1 MLMPKMIDLTGRTIN
16 SIHVLSRANDKYT
29 SGGHLRV
36 MWNCKCL
43 ACGKLFV
50 ADGQNLR
57 KENIISC
64 GCLGRKHR
72 AEIQKAKRENL
83 IGKRYNYLYVEDSAD
98 DYIRPNGKH
107 IAMWVCKCLLCGNN
121 TIVSGE
127 SLRSGKTKSCGCL
140 RKELLGAKS
149 FKSLVGKTFTN
160 LYVESRAPDHYLPDK
175 TPIVMYNC
183 KCSCGERVIV
193 SAKNLRSGNTKSCGC
208 IGSSY
213 GEAVVMKVLIKENI
227 IHKYDSGFSDLK
239 TSNGGYPRFDFKI
252 FDNNDKLV
260 CLVEI
265 QGLQHYGPRKNSD
278 FGEFQRT
285 ETDKLKKEY
294 CLAHNIPLYEI
305 KYDEDYEKRIY
316 EILHQINVLHVNPV
330 PSS

>member
-1 MLMPKMIDLTGRTIN
+1 MPKMIDLTGKTIN
-16 SIHVLSRANDKYT
+16 SIYVLSRANDKYT

-43 ACGKLFV
+43 ECGNIFI

-72 AEIQKAKRENL
+72 ADAQRAKKENL
-83 IGKRYNYLYVEDSAD
+83 IGKTYNYLYVEDSAD
-98 DYIRPNGKH
+98 DHIKPNGKH
-107 IAMWVCKCLLCGNN
+107 IAMWMCKCLRCGKE
-121 TIVSGE
+121 TITSGE
-127 SLRSGKTKSCGCL
+127 SLKNGNTKSCGCL
-140 RKELLGAKS
+140 KREFIGERTY
-149 FKSLVGKTFTN
+149 KTLIGQTFSR
-160 LYVESRAPDHYLPDK
+160 LYVDSRAEDHYLPNN

-183 KCSCGERVIV
+183 TCTCGNKVIV
-193 SAKNLRSGNTKSCGC
+193 SANNLRSGNTKSCGC

-213 GEAVVMKVLIKENI
+213 GEAVIMKVLTKENI
-227 IHKYDSGFSDLK
+227 IYKYDSGFEDLK
-239 TSNGGYPRFDFKI
+239 TTNGGYPRFDFKI
-252 FDNNDKLV
+252 FNEHNDLI
-260 CLVEI
+260 CLIEV
-265 QGLQHYGPRKNSD
+265 QGLQHYEPRKNSD

-285 ETDKLKKEY
+285 ETDKLKKDY
-294 CLAHNIPLYEI
+294 CFAHNIPLYEI

-330 PSS
+330 PSLK